1 MGLAYILCGPPPV
14 EVKDAYA
21 ADYSADDGKK
31 WSEMDGGEKAKH
43 VASVL
48 LKLAVVLGSLY
59 LFICSLSFLA
69 NGFRLV
75 AGRQAGEVFRN
86 NVIFD
91 NPIAG
96 VLVGVLVTVLVQ
108 SSSTSTSIVITMVAA
123 DLFTVRQAISLIMG
137 ANIGTSVTS
146 TIVALGQAGEK
157 EEFRKAFAAATVHDM
172 FNFCNV
178 LILLPLEAI
187 SGYLFHLSSAF
198 IPDDLK
204 KGTKPPDF
212 LKVITKPFTKVVM
225 SVDKKLITKIA
236 AAEDE
241 EELAELSKKKLLK
254 HFFGNKT
261 MDDTAAGIVCLI
273 FALALLCITLALI
286 VGTLKSLL
294 KGQIRKVLHKTI
306 NGNIPDLGPIPMG
319 WAAGYLA
326 MGGGLVMT
334 ILVQSSSIT
343 TSVLTPLVGVG
354 VIQIERMYPS
364 VLGANIGTTVTGVLA
379 ALAADESK
387 LALTLQVA
395 YAHLLFNITG
405 IFVWYIFW
413 PLRAIPLNAAKYLGN
428 TTAEYRWFA
437 LLYLFLAF
445 FLFPLIIFGISLGSN
460 AASVT
465 IVLLGV
471 FIAIVIAII
480 NWMQVHKPE
489 SLPVTLRDWSFL
501 PEFMRSLAPMDRVL
515 CGPCNKML
523 KKDGD
528 TSTAVQKGEA

>member
-1 MGLAYILCGPPPV
+1 MEQKKWDV
-14 EVKDAYA
+14 DFSSNV
-21 ADYSADDGKK
+21 KK
-31 WSEMDGGEKAKH
+31 WSELNGSEKMTR
-43 VASVL
+43 VVTVL
-48 LKLAVVLGSLY
+48 FKLCVVLGALY
-59 LFICSLSFLA
+59 MFICSLSFLA

-96 VLVGVLVTVLVQ
+96 MLIGVLVTVLVQ

-123 DLFTVRQAISLIMG
+123 DLFTVKQAISLIMG

-146 TIVALGQAGEK
+146 TIVAMGQVGEK

-172 FNFCNV
+172 FNFCTV
-178 LILLPLEAI
+178 LVLLPLEAI
-187 SGYLFHLSSAF
+187 TGYLFAISGAL

-204 KGTKPPDF
+204 SGDKPPDF
-212 LKVITKPFTKVVM
+212 LKVITKPFTGIVM

-236 AAEDE
+236 AAKDE
-241 EELAELSKKKLLK
+241 EELQELSKKKLLK
-254 HFFGNKT
+254 HFFGNTT

-273 FALALLCITLALI
+273 FALALLSICLYLI
-286 VGTLKSLL
+286 VATLKSLL

-395 YAHLLFNITG
+395 YAHLLFNISG
-405 IFVWYIFW
+405 ITIFYIFW
-413 PLRAIPLNAAKYLGN
+413 PLRAIPLNAAKFLGN
-428 TTAEYRWFA
+428 TTAKYRWFA
-437 LLYLFLAF
+437 LAYLFLAF
-445 FLFPLIIFGISLGSN
+445 FLIPLIIFGISLGSN
-460 AASVT
+460 AASAT
-465 IVLLGV
+465 IVILFALFFLGV
-471 FIAIVIAII
+471 GVV

-489 SLPVTLRDWSFL
+489 SLPAKLRDWSFL
-501 PEFMRSLAPMDRVL
+501 PECLRSLEPIDRL
-515 CGPCNKML
+515 FCGPCNKCL
-523 KKDGD
+523 KKD
-528 TSTAVQKGEA
+528 TATDASSVAEKGQA